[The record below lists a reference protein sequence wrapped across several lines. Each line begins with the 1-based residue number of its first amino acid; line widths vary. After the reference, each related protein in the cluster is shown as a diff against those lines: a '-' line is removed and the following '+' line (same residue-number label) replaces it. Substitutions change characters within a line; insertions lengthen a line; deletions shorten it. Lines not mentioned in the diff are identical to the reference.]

1 MRVTH
6 NRRRLVAWGLGLALL
21 ALFWGGLWRSLDRS
35 ILTRVPVLDEAH
47 YLREAAA
54 IQGGRLLPDQP
65 AVMSPLYPWL
75 VAATGSGRE
84 LDTEGVR
91 IGPPPYGVRI
101 LQAVLWL
108 GIVVA
113 LYGAARRLLPG
124 RWAGVPPLLFALYRP
139 AAVFVT
145 TPLLEIPLAF
155 TVTLALCLLPPPV
168 TATRPGGAEE
178 SSGIWRMA
186 FLGALIG
193 VATLLR
199 GVAVVLV
206 VPAALALIPPASA
219 RGRRSVSHRPLL
231 ALAGTLLVV
240 IAPAIISNSVL
251 SGRLVGPTLNGGQN
265 FYIGQGKD
273 ANGFFRTFAGFD
285 FEHDPAGVAFLSGRT
300 GRRLTGPAEADAL
313 WREEALAWAKD
324 FPVRSLGLWL
334 KKVWLHFVGVEI
346 DQVTPLAAWT
356 RDAPLL
362 RGLPVPWAVIAAG
375 GLAGLMLR
383 GRDRAWRPWAL
394 AIVLYV
400 ATQSIF
406 FVVSRYRL
414 ALVPVLCLFAGGWG
428 AEVARRGGRA
438 RLAAAGVGLAAA
450 LIIWPW
456 GLGAARDT
464 WRATGLANE
473 ARRWA
478 RSTTAPDLAR
488 AERLYREA
496 VTVDPTQSLAW
507 QGLARVLLATGRQ
520 GEAESVLADGAL
532 RALPPGLLDRDLIT
546 LLLRDGRSEAALP
559 RLVPYLR
566 DRPDDR
572 EMQHA
577 LIVALG
583 QTGRPEQAIEAAR
596 RFVASAPDDPQGY
609 VDLGVLLARTGRRD
623 EAREVFT
630 RGLRRRPSDPNLRRN
645 LELLGPSPAALPP
658 R

>member
-1 MRVTH
+1 MRVMRD
-6 NRRRLVAWGLGLALL
+6 RRRLAAWGAGLVLL
-21 ALFWGGLWRSLDRS
+21 ALFWGGLWHGLDRS
-35 ILTRVPVLDEAH
+35 ILTRVPVLDEAY
-47 YLREAAA
+47 YLREGAA

-84 LDTEGVR
+84 IDPDGVR
-91 IGPPPYGVRI
+91 SGPPPTGVRI

-108 GIVVA
+108 GIVLM
-113 LYGAARRLLPG
+113 LYRAARRLLPG

-155 TVTLALCLLPPPV
+155 TVTLVLYLLPGPAAMPGP
-168 TATRPGGAEE
+168 ARAERPGSRRAVL
-178 SSGIWRMA
+178 
-186 FLGALIG
+186 LGALIG
-193 VATLLR
+193 AATLLR
-199 GVAVVLV
+199 GVALVLI
-206 VPAALALIPPASA
+206 VPAALALRSPASTP
-219 RGRRSVSHRPLL
+219 GRRRTSVRPLL
-231 ALAGTLLVV
+231 ALAGTVLVV
-240 IAPAIISNSVL
+240 LAPAIVSNSIL

-285 FEHDPAGVAFLSGRT
+285 FEHDPAGVAFLSGRI
-300 GRRLTGPAEADAL
+300 GRRLAGPAEADAL
-313 WREEALAWAKD
+313 WRSEALAWGRD
-324 FPVRSLGLWL
+324 NPVRSVGLWL
-334 KKVWLHFVGVEI
+334 KKIWLHFVGVEI

-375 GLAGLMLR
+375 GLAGLLLR
-383 GRDRAWRPWAL
+383 GRERAWRLWAL

-400 ATQSIF
+400 AAQSLF

-414 ALVPVLCLFAGGWG
+414 ALVPALCLFAGGWG
-428 AEVARRGGRA
+428 AEVARRSGRA
-438 RLAAAGVGLAAA
+438 RLVAAGVGVAAA
-450 LIIWPW
+450 LVIWPG

-478 RSTTAPDLAR
+478 RAATAPDLAR
-488 AERLYREA
+488 AEQLYREA
-496 VTVDPTQSLAW
+496 VAADPTQSLAW
-507 QGLARVLLATGRQ
+507 QGLARVLLAEGRQ
-520 GEAESVLADGAL
+520 DEAEGVLADGAL

-546 LLLRDGRSEAALP
+546 LMLRDGRSEAALP
-559 RLVPYLR
+559 RLVQYLR
-566 DRPDDR
+566 DRPADR

-583 QTGRPEQAIEAAR
+583 QAGRPEQAIEAAR
-596 RFVASAPDDPQGY
+596 RFVATAPDDPQGY
-609 VDLGVLLARTGRRD
+609 VDLGVLLARNGRRD
-623 EAREVFT
+623 EAREVFA
-630 RGLRRRPSDPNLRRN
+630 RGLQRRPSDPNLRHN
-645 LELLGPSPAALPP
+645 LELLGPAPAAPPP

>member
-1 MRVTH
+1 MRVTRD
-6 NRRRLVAWGLGLALL
+6 RRRLAAWGLGLILL

-35 ILTRVPVLDEAH
+35 ILTRIPVLDEAH

-84 LDTEGVR
+84 LDTDGAR
-91 IGPPPYGVRI
+91 IGPPPHGVRI

-108 GIVVA
+108 GVVLA
-113 LYGAARRLLPG
+113 LFFAARRLLPE
-124 RWAGVPPLLFALYRP
+124 RWACVPPLLFALYRP

-145 TPLLEIPLAF
+145 TPLLEIPLTF
-155 TVTLALCLLPPPV
+155 TVTLALCLLPLPA
-168 TATRPGGAEE
+168 TATRPGGAAP
-178 SSGIWRMA
+178 GAWRA
-186 FLGALIG
+186 ALLGALIG

-206 VPAALALIPPASA
+206 VPAALALIPPVSA
-219 RGRRSVSHRPLL
+219 RGRWRVSRRPLL
-231 ALAGTLLVV
+231 ALAGTLLAV
-240 IAPAIISNSVL
+240 ITPAIISNSIL
-251 SGRLVGPTLNGGQN
+251 SGRFVGPTLNGGQN

-273 ANGFFRTFAGFD
+273 ANGFFRTFSGFD
-285 FEHDPAGVAFLSGRT
+285 FEHDPAGVAFLSGRM

-313 WREEALAWAKD
+313 WREQALAWAKD
-324 FPVRSLGLWL
+324 HPVRSLGLWL
-334 KKVWLHFVGVEI
+334 KKIWLHFAGVEI

-375 GLAGLMLR
+375 GLAGLMLL
-383 GRDRAWRPWAL
+383 GRERAWRPWAL

-400 ATQSIF
+400 AAQSLF

-414 ALVPVLCLFAGGWG
+414 ALVPALCLFAGGWG

-438 RLAAAGVGLAAA
+438 RLAAAGVGLTAA

-478 RSTTAPDLAR
+478 HSTAAPDLAR

-496 VTVDPTQSLAW
+496 VEVDPTQSLAW
-507 QGLARVLLATGRQ
+507 QGLARVLLAAGRQ
-520 GEAESVLADGAL
+520 VEAESVLADGAL
-532 RALPPGLLDRDLIT
+532 RAQPPGLLDRDLIT
-546 LLLRDGRSEAALP
+546 LLLQDGRSEAALP
-559 RLVPYLR
+559 RLESYLR
-566 DRPDDR
+566 DRPEDR

-577 LIVALG
+577 LIVVLG
-583 QTGRPEQAIEAAR
+583 RTGRPEQALEAAR

-609 VDLGVLLARTGRRD
+609 VDLGVLLARTGLRD

-630 RGLRRRPSDPNLRRN
+630 RGLQRRPSDPNLRRN
-645 LELLGPSPAALPP
+645 LELLGPSPVALPP

>member
-1 MRVTH
+1 MRVTRD
-6 NRRRLVAWGLGLALL
+6 RRRLAMWGVGLALL
-21 ALFWGGLWRSLDRS
+21 ALFWGGLWRGLDSS
-35 ILTRVPVLDEAH
+35 ILTRIPVLDEAH

-84 LDTEGVR
+84 LDAEGAR
-91 IGPPPYGVRI
+91 RGSPPHGVRI
-101 LQAVLWL
+101 LQAALWL

-113 LYGAARRLLPG
+113 LQRAARRLLPG
-124 RWAGVPPLLFALYRP
+124 RWAFVPPLLFALYRP

-145 TPLLEIPLAF
+145 TPLLEIPLTFA
-155 TVTLALCLLPPPV
+155 VTLALCLLPPRAAAAGRDGAGPV
-168 TATRPGGAEE
+168 GLRRAAL
-178 SSGIWRMA
+178 
-186 FLGALIG
+186 LGALIG
-193 VATLLR
+193 AATLLR
-199 GVAVVLV
+199 GVAVVLL
-206 VPAALALIPPASA
+206 VPAALALLPPAPA
-219 RGRRSVSHRPLL
+219 RGRRRASSRPLL
-231 ALAGTLLVV
+231 VLAGAALAV
-240 IAPAIISNSVL
+240 IAPAIISNSLL

-265 FYIGQGKD
+265 FYIGQGQD

-285 FEHDPAGVAFLSGRT
+285 FEHDPAGVAFLSART
-300 GRRLTGPAEADAL
+300 GRRLAGPAEADAI
-313 WREEALAWAKD
+313 WREEALAWGRDHPA
-324 FPVRSLGLWL
+324 RSVGLWL

-375 GLAGLMLR
+375 GLAGLMLK
-383 GRDRAWRPWAL
+383 GRERAWRPWAL
-394 AIVLYV
+394 AIGLYV
-400 ATQSIF
+400 AAQSLF

-414 ALVPVLCLFAGGWG
+414 ALTPALCLFAGAWG

-438 RLAAAGVGLAAA
+438 RVVAAAAGLAAA

-478 RSTTAPDLAR
+478 RSASAPDLAR

-496 VTVDPTQSLAW
+496 VAVDPTQSLSW
-507 QGLARVLLATGRQ
+507 QGLSRVLLASGRQ
-520 GEAESVLADGAL
+520 AEAEGVLADGAL
-532 RALPPGLLDRDLIT
+532 RALPPGLLDRELIT

-559 RLVPYLR
+559 RLTQYLR
-566 DRPDDR
+566 DRPADR

-583 QTGRPEQAIEAAR
+583 QTGRVEQAIEAAR
-596 RFVASAPDDPQGY
+596 RFVASGPDDPQGY
-609 VDLGVLLARTGRRD
+609 VDLGVLLARAGRRD
-623 EAREVFT
+623 EAREAFQ
-630 RGLRRRPSDPNLRRN
+630 RGLQRRPSDPNLRRN
-645 LELLGPSPAALPP
+645 LELLGSSPALPP
-658 R
+658 AR

>member
-1 MRVTH
+1 MRVTRD
-6 NRRRLVAWGLGLALL
+6 RRRLAAWGLGLVLL
-21 ALFWGGLWRSLDRS
+21 ALFWAGLWRDLDRS
-35 ILTRVPVLDEAH
+35 ILTRAPVLDEAH

-84 LDTEGVR
+84 LGTDGVR
-91 IGPPPYGVRI
+91 IGPPPHGVRI

-155 TVTLALCLLPPPV
+155 TVTLALCLLPSRAVAAGPD
-168 TATRPGGAEE
+168 GAEPP
-178 SSGIWRMA
+178 GARRA
-186 FLGALIG
+186 ALLGALIG

-219 RGRRSVSHRPLL
+219 RGRRRVSRRPLL
-231 ALAGTLLVV
+231 ALAGALLAV
-240 IAPAIISNSVL
+240 ITPAIISNSVL

-334 KKVWLHFVGVEI
+334 KKVWLHFAGVEI

-362 RGLPVPWAVIAAG
+362 RGLPVPWAVIAVG
-375 GLAGLMLR
+375 GLAGLVLL
-383 GRDRAWRPWAL
+383 GRERAWRLWAL

-400 ATQSIF
+400 AAQSLF

-414 ALVPVLCLFAGGWG
+414 ALVPALCLFAGGWG

-456 GLGAARDT
+456 GLGTARDT

-478 RSTTAPDLAR
+478 RSATAPDLAR

-507 QGLARVLLATGRQ
+507 QGLARVLLAAGRQ
-520 GEAESVLADGAL
+520 GEAESVLAAGAL

-566 DRPDDR
+566 DQPDDR

-583 QTGRPEQAIEAAR
+583 QAGRPEQAIEAAR

-630 RGLRRRPSDPNLRRN
+630 LGLQRRPSDPNLRRN
-645 LELLGPSPAALPP
+645 LDLLGPSPAALPP